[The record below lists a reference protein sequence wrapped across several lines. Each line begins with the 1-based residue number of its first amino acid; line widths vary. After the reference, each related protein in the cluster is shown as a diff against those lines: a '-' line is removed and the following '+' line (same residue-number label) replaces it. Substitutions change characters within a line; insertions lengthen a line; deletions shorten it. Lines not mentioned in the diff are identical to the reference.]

1 MNPKITLIVFT
12 ILITILFSLYIHK
25 NETRNDPK
33 LTDVHHSFI
42 NDSEHEN
49 IKVLNQGEKNTFLK
63 AGFEEIGRL
72 QAEKVHDWSRQSPS
86 SSMRLAQYAIT
97 AFGESGELVVFSGIG
112 GTPQSN
118 IQRWSN
124 QFKNRPNPNTS
135 LNWDLKN
142 NNLDKKFVYLEG
154 TFIKSDMRKNRVL
167 EEMEN
172 YSLLAAIVTGSHEPY
187 YFKMTGPTALIKS
200 QKNTFE
206 SFIES
211 LIEI

>member
-1 MNPKITLIVFT
+1 MNPKITLLIFT
-12 ILITILFSLYIHK
+12 IIVSISFSLYIHK
-25 NETRNDPK
+25 NETKHDSK

-42 NDSEHEN
+42 NDDEHEN
-49 IKVLNQGEKNTFLK
+49 IRVLNQGKKNIPLK

-72 QAEKVHDWSRQSPS
+72 QAEKVHNWSRQSPS

-124 QFKNRPNPNTS
+124 QFKNTPDPNTS

-142 NNLDKKFVYLEG
+142 NDLNKKFVYLEG

-167 EEMEN
+167 EEMKN

>member
-1 MNPKITLIVFT
+1 MP
-12 ILITILFSLYIHK
+12 
-25 NETRNDPK
+25 D
-33 LTDVHHSFI
+33 
-42 NDSEHEN
+42 
-49 IKVLNQGEKNTFLK
+49 
-63 AGFEEIGRL
+63 
-72 QAEKVHDWSRQSPS
+72 
-86 SSMRLAQYAIT
+86 
-97 AFGESGELVVFSGIG
+97 
-112 GTPQSN
+112 
-118 IQRWSN
+118 
-124 QFKNRPNPNTS
+124 PNTS

-142 NNLDKKFVYLEG
+142 NDLNKKFVYLEG

-211 LIEI
+211 LIEM

>member
-1 MNPKITLIVFT
+1 MNPKIALLIFT
-12 ILITILFSLYIHK
+12 IIVSISFSLYIHK
-25 NETRNDPK
+25 NETKHDSK

-42 NDSEHEN
+42 NDNEHEN
-49 IKVLNQGEKNTFLK
+49 IRVLNQGKKNTPLK

-72 QAEKVHDWSRQSPS
+72 QAEKVHNWSRQSPS

-124 QFKNRPNPNTS
+124 QFKNTPDPNTS

-142 NNLDKKFVYLEG
+142 NDLNKKFVYLEG
-154 TFIKSDMRKNRVL
+154 TFIKSDMRKNRVI

>member
-1 MNPKITLIVFT
+1 MNPKIALLIFT
-12 ILITILFSLYIHK
+12 IIVSISFSLYIHK
-25 NETRNDPK
+25 NETKHDSK
-33 LTDVHHSFI
+33 LTDVHHSLI
-42 NDSEHEN
+42 NDNEHEN
-49 IKVLNQGEKNTFLK
+49 IRVLNQGKKNTPLK

-72 QAEKVHDWSRQSPS
+72 QAEKVHNWSRQSPS

-124 QFKNRPNPNTS
+124 QFKNTPDPNTS

-142 NNLDKKFVYLEG
+142 NDLNKKFVYLEG

-167 EEMEN
+167 EEMKN

-206 SFIES
+206 LFIES
-211 LIEI
+211 LTEI

>member
-1 MNPKITLIVFT
+1 MNPKITLLTFT
-12 ILITILFSLYIHK
+12 IIVSILFSLYIHK
-25 NETRNDPK
+25 NETKHGLK
-33 LTDVHHSFI
+33 LADSHHAFV
-42 NDSEHEN
+42 NDSERAN
-49 IKVLNQGEKNTFLK
+49 IKVLNQGEENTPLK
-63 AGFEEIGRL
+63 AGFEKIGRL
-72 QAEKVHDWSRQSPS
+72 QAEKVYKWSRQSPS

-97 AFGESGELVVFSGIG
+97 AFGDSGELVVFSGIG

-124 QFKNRPNPNTS
+124 QFKNTPDSNTS

-142 NNLDKKFVYLEG
+142 NDLDKKFVYLEG

-187 YFKMTGPTALIKS
+187 YFKMTGPTALVKS

>member
-1 MNPKITLIVFT
+1 MNPKIALLIFT
-12 ILITILFSLYIHK
+12 IIVSISFSLYIHK
-25 NETRNDPK
+25 NETKHDSK
-33 LTDVHHSFI
+33 LTHVHHSFI
-42 NDSEHEN
+42 NDDEHES
-49 IKVLNQGEKNTFLK
+49 IRVLNQGKKNTPLK

-72 QAEKVHDWSRQSPS
+72 QAEKVHNWSRQSPS

-124 QFKNRPNPNTS
+124 QFKNTPDPNTS

-142 NNLDKKFVYLEG
+142 NDLNKKFVYLEG

-167 EEMEN
+167 EEMKN

-211 LIEI
+211 LIEM